1 MCRLSL
7 LTLRIIYGIGV
18 LAAEPSSTAA
28 TTTFIQLNTLVATD
42 AQTPG
47 APTAAAASPAD
58 NLANFGQMVNVLGQ
72 VFSLP
77 KYKSDITDAT
87 DGPRFC

>member
-7 LTLRIIYGIGV
+7 LTLPIIYGIRV
-18 LAAEPSSTAA
+18 LAVEPSPTAA

-58 NLANFGQMVNVLGQ
+58 NLAKFGQMVNVLGQ
-72 VFSLP
+72 VFSRP